1 MQTEAATAEGQGM
14 TRISQHDSQQEDE
27 TDTRIGLRRRKNAP
41 TAKDTTEA
49 NGLSGNHC
57 RNIERHQEAQP
68 CNRNPIR
75 GDNDQAGMTQG
86 TNKEVIDKTQD
97 VQIPGEKSTDSDPG
111 PKDQTTK
118 DNKIKKAT
126 DHIKTRENRISNNQT
141 RENKLLNSSRKYA
154 TSRLEEREIANG

>member
-1 MQTEAATAEGQGM
+1 MQTEAATAERQGM

-27 TDTRIGLRRRKNAP
+27 TDTRIGVRRRKNAP

-49 NGLSGNHC
+49 NGPSENHC
-57 RNIERHQEAQP
+57 RNMERHQEAQP

-75 GDNDQAGMTQG
+75 RDNDPAGMTQG
-86 TNKEVIDKTQD
+86 TNKEEIDKTQD

-126 DHIKTRENRISNNQT
+126 DHIKTKENGISKIT
-141 RENKLLNSSRKYA
+141 SENKLLNSSRKYA
-154 TSRLEEREIANG
+154 TSRLEEREIANR